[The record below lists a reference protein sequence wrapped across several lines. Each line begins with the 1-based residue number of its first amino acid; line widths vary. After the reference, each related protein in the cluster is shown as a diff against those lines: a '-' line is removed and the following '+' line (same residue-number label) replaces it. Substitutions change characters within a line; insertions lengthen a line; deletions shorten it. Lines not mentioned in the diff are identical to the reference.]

1 MRVCYS
7 KNLTGTT
14 LKTLQGLIDTIQ
26 ARSNSDFDI
35 KKFIVHFHTIKRDFQ
50 LESWIKLKFLQEF
63 IDMLFYIELKSDQSE
78 FGKRLFQRVKVTK

>member
-1 MRVCYS
+1 
-7 KNLTGTT
+7 

-35 KKFIVHFHTIKRDFQ
+35 KNFIVHFHTIKHDFQ

-63 IDMLFYIELKSDQSE
+63 LDMLIYIELKYGQSE
-78 FGKRLFQRVKVTK
+78 FGKRLFQIVKVTKRILSNLSI